1 MNLFD
6 PNGVLE
12 NVVKQHRTENEFE
25 RAFICVG
32 KFCRIKKRIV
42 IQEGTSL
49 EKYTEVSSH
58 YKLQLNRLMLYGSL
72 KDFAKR
78 NLTYILLHT
87 HPSQNDETLKLSP
100 TDKEFLLSLGE
111 TAKKINY
118 KLPIVLGA
126 IGQSNVSYV
135 VLYQNKLTD
144 ECLYNYIK

>member
-58 YKLQLNRLMLYGSL
+58 YKLQLNRLM
-72 KDFAKR
+72 
-78 NLTYILLHT
+78 
-87 HPSQNDETLKLSP
+87 
-100 TDKEFLLSLGE
+100 
-111 TAKKINY
+111 
-118 KLPIVLGA
+118 
-126 IGQSNVSYV
+126 
-135 VLYQNKLTD
+135 
-144 ECLYNYIK
+144 